1 LTDTPSDLAI
11 FLYSDDNAV
20 GFFHRTEKPRWIKV
34 AGSNSMMTEFLL
46 GVAAFLLLNIFVGV
60 FRLARGPTAA
70 DRMLVVQL
78 FGTTGVAI
86 LLLLSAALSQ
96 PALVNVA
103 LVFALLAVM
112 TIVAFAKRAAHI
124 SQEST

>member
-1 LTDTPSDLAI
+1 MND
-11 FLYSDDNAV
+11 FLV
-20 GFFHRTEKPRWIKV
+20 
-34 AGSNSMMTEFLL
+34 

-60 FRLARGPTAA
+60 IRLALGPTAA

-86 LLLLSAALSQ
+86 LILLSAALSK

-112 TIVAFAKRAAHI
+112 TIVAFVKRAAGI

>member
-1 LTDTPSDLAI
+1 MID
-11 FLYSDDNAV
+11 
-20 GFFHRTEKPRWIKV
+20 
-34 AGSNSMMTEFLL
+34 EFLF

-60 FRLARGPTAA
+60 FRLALGPTAA

-86 LLLLSAALSQ
+86 LILLSTALSA
-96 PALVNVA
+96 PTLVNVA

-112 TIVAFAKRAAHI
+112 TIVAFVKRAADI
-124 SQEST
+124 SREST

>member
-1 LTDTPSDLAI
+1 
-11 FLYSDDNAV
+11 
-20 GFFHRTEKPRWIKV
+20 
-34 AGSNSMMTEFLL
+34 MMTEFLL
-46 GVAAFLLLNIFVGV
+46 GIAAFLLFNIFVGV
-60 FRLARGPTAA
+60 FRLALGPTAA

-86 LLLLSAALSQ
+86 LILLSAALSK

-112 TIVAFAKRAAHI
+112 TIVAFVKRAADI
-124 SQEST
+124 SEEST